1 MFVMASLKKLV
12 SLWCT
17 YLDVLTKLNNKSLSC
32 ILAID
37 GTLGWGKAGDKGDKL
52 SFVAFNFQSKLTQ
65 VFWAT
70 SELFCL
76 CSVYSGV
83 Y

>member
-37 GTLGWGKAGDKGDKL
+37 GTLDWGNAGDKV
-52 SFVAFNFQSKLTQ
+52 SFVRFNFESKLAQ

-70 SELFCL
+70 SELLCL
-76 CSVYSGV
+76 CSVYCRV